1 MSVSASVKLLLRSYS
16 RVQADL
22 HTRIFFV
29 YGVKKSVMRD

>member
-22 HTRIFFV
+22 LTRIFFC
-29 YGVKKSVMRD
+29 ME